1 MASNK
6 NLHNFLYRYV
16 ELKRTLQKHGKVSL
30 ISVNIRN
37 LGNWQYN
44 MHGPLSIYQFTGDA
58 AVTDMVSEGVYI
70 YVGGRFCVWIDVN
83 LLM

>member
-6 NLHNFLYRYV
+6 NPHNFLYRYV
-16 ELKRTLQKHGKVSL
+16 DLKRTLQKHGKVSL
-30 ISVNIRN
+30 IPANKRN
-37 LGNWQYN
+37 LGNWQFN
-44 MHGPLSIYQFTGDA
+44 MHGPLPIYQITGDA
-58 AVTDMVSEGVYI
+58 AVTETVLEGVYI